1 MSDDQGAAPDIVEAY
16 HRLLEN
22 LRLNADFFPRD
33 RDAAYEQVGLD
44 TSADAL
50 ETTAKARHNHR
61 YAMRVHGWAPA
72 RERAAAVTTPASEG
86 RTGRPFT
93 DNGLRQCR
101 IAPYPARGHLP
112 RLNERDGPT
121 PRINNA
127 SELPRER

>member
-61 YAMRVHGWAPA
+61 YAMRVHGWAQLFDPA
-72 RERAAAVTTPASEG
+72 HYRTAECHMARIPQPVVRQKAVQAAFLHA
-86 RTGRPFT
+86 
-93 DNGLRQCR
+93 
-101 IAPYPARGHLP
+101 
-112 RLNERDGPT
+112 
-121 PRINNA
+121 
-127 SELPRER
+127 